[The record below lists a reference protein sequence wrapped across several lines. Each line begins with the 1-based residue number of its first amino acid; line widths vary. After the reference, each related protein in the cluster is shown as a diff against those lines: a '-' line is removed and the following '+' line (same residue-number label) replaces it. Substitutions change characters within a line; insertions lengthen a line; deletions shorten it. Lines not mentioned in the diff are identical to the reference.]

1 MLMTLGDKRKVALL
15 LALANLSGIGRTQPV
30 PSSTPTE
37 VQKLLQNCDAHKF
50 EAIIEATVD
59 GQPHRSRMRLCGTE
73 GQSDAD
79 WIKTLKDAVD
89 KTAASTNMPQP
100 VKDQVISAL
109 NIEIARL
116 TALLPKPSPT
126 VSALP
131 PPRPKSTPKDDLA
144 STYGSLP
151 PLPTAPTVETPHY
164 IAPNMPLL
172 ARPRMKFSCYA
183 PSDVGGPGPCIEFE
197 RETLLTVRADEDLP
211 NGTSI
216 RFVRNGER
224 RADVQLAQLKRGKE
238 LRFALPRD
246 VCAGVVGAKLEM
258 QVVRNAPG
266 TGADGQ
272 VVGREG
278 PYNLR
283 C

>member
-1 MLMTLGDKRKVALL
+1 MRLGDKRKVVLL
-15 LALANLSGIGRTQPV
+15 LALAGPSATGRAEPGAAAA
-30 PSSTPTE
+30 PSE

-50 EAIIEATVD
+50 EAVINVTVD
-59 GQPHRSRMRLCGTE
+59 GQPHKSRMRLCGVE

-89 KTAASTNMPQP
+89 KTAANEKMPQP
-100 VKDQVISAL
+100 VRNQVITAL
-109 NIEIARL
+109 NGEIARL
-116 TALLPKPSPT
+116 TGLLPKPATSA
-126 VSALP
+126 SALP
-131 PPRPKSTPKDDLA
+131 PPRPKPAPKNDLA
-144 STYGSLP
+144 SAYGSLP
-151 PLPTAPTVETPHY
+151 PLPIAPTVETPHL
-164 IAPNMPLL
+164 ISPNAPLL
-172 ARPRMKFSCYA
+172 VRPRMALSCFA
-183 PSDVGGPGPCIEFE
+183 PGDIGGPGPCIEFD
-197 RETLLTVRADEDLP
+197 RETMVTVRADEDLP
-211 NGTSI
+211 LGTSI

-224 RADVQLAQLKRGKE
+224 RADVELAQLKRGKS

-246 VCAGVVGAKLEM
+246 ICAGVVGAKLEV

-278 PYNLR
+278 SYNLR